1 MQSPTTHTPISEP
14 AIVGLDIGGTKTA
27 VLLGDRAGR
36 VHARSE
42 FATRPTRGFDAT
54 CAELLAHVDAMQR
67 EAESRRVGE
76 LVLSVS
82 IGGPLEIDA
91 GIIRNPPN
99 LPGWVDVPLKAI
111 LARRTGRPVYVEHDG
126 NAGALAEWYFGAAR
140 GARNV
145 IFLTMGT
152 GFGGGLI
159 LGGELYRG
167 TTDLAGEVGH
177 VRIADDGPLAFG
189 KAGSWE
195 GLCGGAGI
203 ARLAAMR
210 YPAKWSAATDA
221 RDVAKA
227 ARDHDADALAVLDE
241 VGRHLGRGLAI
252 LLDVLN
258 PEVIVIGSL
267 AVRLGELVLGPAR
280 REMQR
285 EALPGAL
292 TACRLAP
299 AELGERLGDVAA
311 LCAAIRA
318 LGGPAEV
325 DFAHTFKGQ

>member
-1 MQSPTTHTPISEP
+1 MQMETDELGGARERTIL
-14 AIVGLDIGGTKTA
+14 GLDIGGTKTA
-27 VLLGDRAGR
+27 VVLGDRAGR
-36 VHARSE
+36 IHARTE
-42 FATRPTRGFDAT
+42 FATQPRRGFDAT
-54 CAELLAHVDAMQR
+54 CAELLAHVDAMLSG
-67 EAESRRVGE
+67 APAGHGE
-76 LVLSVS
+76 IVVSVS
-82 IGGPLEIDA
+82 IGGPLAIEA

-99 LPGWVDVPLKAI
+99 LPGWADVPLKEI
-111 LARRTGRPVYVEHDG
+111 LKQRTARPVYVEHDG

-140 GARNV
+140 GARNI

-177 VRIADDGPLAFG
+177 VRIAEDGPHAFG

-203 ARLAAMR
+203 ARLAALR
-210 YPAKWSAATDA
+210 CPRKWNSATQAL
-221 RDVAKA
+221 DVAEA
-227 ARDHDADALAVLDE
+227 ARAGDADALAVLDQ

-267 AVRLGELVLGPAR
+267 AVRLGELVLKPAR
-280 REMQR
+280 DEMRR
-285 EALPGAL
+285 EALPGAFA
-292 TACRLAP
+292 ACRLVP
-299 AELGERLGDVAA
+299 AALGERLGDVAA

-318 LGGPAEV
+318 LGGPRP
-325 DFAHTFKGQ
+325 